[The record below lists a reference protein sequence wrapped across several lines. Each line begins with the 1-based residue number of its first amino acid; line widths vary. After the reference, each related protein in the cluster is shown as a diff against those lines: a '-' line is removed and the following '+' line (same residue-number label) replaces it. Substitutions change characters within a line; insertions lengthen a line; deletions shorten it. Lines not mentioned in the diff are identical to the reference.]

1 MSQNRKVGFAGLGRM
16 GRPMASN
23 LVASGFDVVVH
34 NRTLS
39 KAEDFAGE
47 TGAAVAATPRELAE
61 GCEVVIT
68 MLADG
73 PALVAAYEGDDGMVA
88 GMGPGSVGV
97 DMGTSGPGDVT
108 RVRTMVEGAGARLV
122 DAPVSGSTPAAEA
135 GTLLVMVGGSAED
148 YAIVE
153 PILAAVGNPEHVG
166 PAGSAATLKLAVNS
180 ILYGVNEA
188 LAEAVILSERSGV
201 DPEKVLDI
209 VSRSAAGAPMVAY
222 RMPQYLDPDHNPITF
237 TMDLAA
243 KDLRLTLDH
252 AADLGLTMPQAERTL
267 DTVEAL
273 IDAGYGDRDLGF
285 VIEGA
290 RRAQQ
295 GGS

>member
-16 GRPMASN
+16 GRPMARN

-295 GGS
+295 AGS